1 MKKRITAIALGAIM
15 TLSIATQALA
25 AESPAEIG
33 IMPIS
38 AILDESVGITEANNE
53 ALARVT
59 LAVKGALGIGDSYT
73 EFSGSSDK
81 TGALNYWSLNWS
93 SEDGNITVR
102 ANDAGKVLSYS
113 YYDSNSDVAVEWS
126 RRFSAHIQKNT
137 REDALEAAKAFV
149 APLLD
154 ENESV
159 EWQVSDGVRELGV
172 NSYFIAGT
180 LFINGVKS
188 PISINVSVRASDLV
202 VTRFNRGDS
211 YTLLLPEVPS
221 ADATADIDKAAEQLR
236 GAYTLELQYVLDDG
250 QPVLRYVLVNS
261 KELLVDAK
269 TGELIDVAALRDL
282 VREGGFGT
290 DAGAMEESAVADKST
305 MNSAASL
312 SPVEQQAIAK
322 LEGVKSIDELEAA
335 ARAVKALGLDGKF
348 SLASSSYS
356 QVSFV
361 DPDAREDDEE
371 DVTEVYAALRF
382 VRERKDDEGKVI
394 RTSKTVRLDAKTG
407 EFESISGYSNEPATL
422 SESTLRAAAEAFAK
436 EHAEHFDSYVLSEND
451 TWSKGTYFTY
461 YRHENGVPFKQDSIT
476 VCVDGS
482 DGSIVS
488 FSYNYTDDLT
498 FPDTDGIVDMD
509 AALDAYFGAYTVELG
524 YAELPTAVTPED
536 IRPLCKE
543 FAEAG
548 YGYIYELRLVYGA
561 ELTEGWLRGVDAKT
575 GEAVI
580 EKSEPRTGITYDDV
594 DTSYAAAIAKELGEY
609 GIGYRDGK
617 LNPTASLS
625 QLDMLCL
632 LLAADGYEVPDEPT
646 EDDINYFYTR
656 AEWLGVTFEEK
667 DPTAIVS
674 RMEFVRTLIGMTTYS
689 SAAKLE
695 GIWAP
700 GFADD
705 TAIASS
711 DIGYLAIA
719 KALGIVNGD
728 TDGSFHPTDAIS
740 RQDALIVLYNYM
752 TK

>member
-1 MKKRITAIALGAIM
+1 MKKRITAVALGAIM

-25 AESPAEIG
+25 AEPRAEYD

-38 AILDESVGITEANNE
+38 LEVPTDGITEANNE

-59 LAVKGALGIGDSYT
+59 LAVKGALGIDDSYT
-73 EFSGSSDK
+73 EFSGSSSK

-113 YYDSNSDVAVEWS
+113 YYDSYSDVSSDWS
-126 RRFSAHIQKNT
+126 RRLSTSIPKNS
-137 REDALEAAKAFV
+137 REDALEVAKAFV

-172 NSYFIAGT
+172 NSYFVAGT
-180 LFINGVKS
+180 LMINGVKS
-188 PISINVSVRASDLV
+188 PISINVRVRSGDLT
-202 VTRFNRGDS
+202 VTRFDRGDS
-211 YTLLLPEVPS
+211 YTMLLPEVPS
-221 ADATADIDKAAEQLR
+221 ADATADIDKATEQLR
-236 GAYTLELQYVLDDG
+236 GAYTLELQYVLEDE
-250 QPVLRYVLVNS
+250 QPVLRYVLVG
-261 KELLVDAK
+261 ERDLLVDAK

-282 VREGGFGT
+282 IREGGITSG
-290 DAGAMEESAVADKST
+290 DVSIKNEAVFDKGLLENAKPT
-305 MNSAASL
+305 L
-312 SPVEQQAIAK
+312 SPVEEQAIAK

-335 ARAVKALGLDGKF
+335 ARAIKAFGLDGKF

-361 DPDAREDDEE
+361 DPDAREEDEE
-371 DVTEVYAALRF
+371 DVTEVYATLRF
-382 VRERKDDEGKVI
+382 VRDRKNAEGEIV
-394 RTSKTVRLDAKTG
+394 RTSKTIRFDAKTG
-407 EFESISGYSNEPATL
+407 EFESISGYSNEPTTL
-422 SESTLRAAAEAFAK
+422 SESTIRAAAESFAK
-436 EHAEHFDSYVLSEND
+436 EHAEHFDSYVLADSELN
-451 TWSKGTYFTY
+451 TTYLTY
-461 YRHENGVPFKQDSIT
+461 YRHENGVPFKQDSVT

-509 AALDAYFGAYTVELG
+509 AALDAYFGAHTVELG

-548 YGYIYELRLVYGA
+548 YNYIYELRLVYGA
-561 ELTEGWLRGVDAKT
+561 ERTEGWLRGVDAKT

-580 EKSEPRTGITYDDV
+580 EKSEPRTGITYDDA

-609 GIGYRDGK
+609 GVGYRGGK
-617 LNPTASLS
+617 LNPTASLT

-646 EDDINYFYTR
+646 EEDINYFYTR

-705 TAIASS
+705 TAIASG

-719 KALGIVNGD
+719 KALGIVKGD
-728 TDGSFHPTDAIS
+728 TDGSFHPTNAIS